1 MSSKY
6 INLGC
11 GPVYINTPAW
21 INIDFNSDSPEV
33 LKANLL
39 KRLPLPSEDA
49 ELIYSSH
56 FLEHIPKA
64 NVDAFLRECYRV
76 LQPNGLLRL
85 VLPDFEEMART
96 YLKLRESANH
106 EQADFLMLEMIDQC
120 VRNEPGGELGRFYTQ
135 LQNATSEQRDLVEF
149 VLMRTGEDLRAVKKL
164 ATKKPGAY
172 KIASWTLTAGRAKK
186 RLQHVLRY
194 IWLQIWLAGLPAAF
208 RAQNISLAGVGE
220 RHHWL
225 WDFHQLS
232 ELLESV
238 GFVEIQRCSA
248 DSSSLADFPFYP
260 LDLDTERRPRK
271 GMESMYVEAKKPS

>member
-1 MSSKY
+1 
-6 INLGC
+6 
-11 GPVYINTPAW
+11 
-21 INIDFNSDSPEV
+21 
-33 LKANLL
+33 
-39 KRLPLPSEDA
+39 
-49 ELIYSSH
+49 
-56 FLEHIPKA
+56 
-64 NVDAFLRECYRV
+64 
-76 LQPNGLLRL
+76 
-85 VLPDFEEMART
+85 MART

-164 ATKKPGAY
+164 ATKKPGAS
-172 KIASWTLTAGRAKK
+172 KIASWTLNAGRAKK